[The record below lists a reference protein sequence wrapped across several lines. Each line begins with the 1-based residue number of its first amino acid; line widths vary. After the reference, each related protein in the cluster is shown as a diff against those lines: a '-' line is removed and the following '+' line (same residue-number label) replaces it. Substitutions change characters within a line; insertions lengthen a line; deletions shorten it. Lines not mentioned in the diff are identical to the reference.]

1 MTAFFHTIPH
11 VVEKAIEFAKYPL
24 TWLAGFIMF
33 ICNALTGG
41 RLIIYTVVLA
51 TVIDLGCGIAV
62 SVKRGRFTLS
72 ELIRQTVEKMVVYG
86 LALIVFLVIDSLI
99 SEGTGFE
106 VALTGG
112 VVGIVITFA
121 ETWSFLAAL
130 LILYPKN
137 PLLKLLQ
144 KALTGEIAR
153 KLDIEE
159 AEVAKI
165 LARGQRQRDEKGRF
179 IKKS

>member
-1 MTAFFHTIPH
+1 MTAFLHTVPH
-11 VVEKAIEFAKYPL
+11 LVEKSLEFIKYPL
-24 TWLAGFIMF
+24 TWLAGLVMF
-33 ICNALTGG
+33 VCNALTGG
-41 RLIIYTVVLA
+41 RLIIYTVVIA
-51 TVIDLGCGIAV
+51 SVIDLVCGIAV
-62 SVKRGRFTLS
+62 SLKRKRFTLS
-72 ELIRQTVEKMVVYG
+72 ELVRQTVEKLVVYG
-86 LALIVFLVIDSLI
+86 LALIVFLVIDALI

-153 KLDIEE
+153 KLDIDES
-159 AEVAKI
+159 EVAKI
-165 LARGQRQRDEKGRF
+165 LARSQRPRDAKGRF
-179 IKKS
+179 IKK

>member
-1 MTAFFHTIPH
+1 MTSFFTTIPH
-11 VVEKAIEFAKYPL
+11 LVEKTIEFAKYPMA
-24 TWLAGFIMF
+24 WLAGLIMF
-33 ICNALTGG
+33 ACNALTGG
-41 RLIIYTVVLA
+41 RLIIYMVVIA
-51 TVIDLGCGIAV
+51 SVIDLGCGIAV
-62 SVKRGRFTLS
+62 SVKRKKFTLS
-72 ELIRQTVEKMVVYG
+72 ELIRQTVEKLVVYG
-86 LALIVFLVIDSLI
+86 LALVVFLVIDSLI
-99 SEGTGFE
+99 AEGTGLE

-165 LARGQRQRDEKGRF
+165 LARRQRPRDEKGRF
-179 IKKS
+179 IKK